1 MIHDQAQGTTALEI
15 RDDYGAQAFSD
26 NGMTNSGIKRE
37 RYAICRD
44 DPLSATA
51 EMHWTQELS
60 RGDWGVR
67 TETVSHLSA
76 DKDCF
81 HLSARVSAFEADD
94 QVFEKSWKTSIKR
107 S

>member
-1 MIHDQAQGTTALEI
+1 
-15 RDDYGAQAFSD
+15 
-26 NGMTNSGIKRE
+26 
-37 RYAICRD
+37 
-44 DPLSATA
+44 
-51 EMHWTQELS
+51 MHWTQELS

-81 HLSARVSAFEADD
+81 HLSARVSAFEGEN
-94 QVFEKSWKTSIKR
+94 QVFERSWKKSTTR

>member
-1 MIHDQAQGTTALEI
+1 VTSLEI
-15 RDDYGAQAFSD
+15 RDDYGEQEYAD

-37 RYAICRD
+37 SYAICRD

-51 EMHWTQELS
+51 EMHWTQELG
-60 RGDWGVR
+60 RGDWRVR

-76 DKDCF
+76 DKERF
-81 HLSARVSAFEADD
+81 HLSARVSAFEGGD
-94 QVFEKSWKTSIKR
+94 QVFEKSWQKSITR